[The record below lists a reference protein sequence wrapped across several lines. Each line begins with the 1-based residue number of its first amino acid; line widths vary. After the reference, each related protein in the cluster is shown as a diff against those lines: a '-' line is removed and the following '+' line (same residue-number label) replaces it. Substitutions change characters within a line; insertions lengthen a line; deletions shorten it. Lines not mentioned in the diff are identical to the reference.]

1 MALRVAVDIG
11 GTFTDLVTLNEE
23 TGELREEK
31 AHTTPANF
39 GLGVLDALR
48 KARVPMGEVTYFTH
62 GTTVVINAI
71 TERKGART
79 ALVTTRGF
87 RDVIEITRCNRPD
100 IYNLRY
106 EKPQPFVP
114 RYLRFEITE
123 RCNGRGEVLTPL
135 AEEEVRQVAARCR
148 DLGVEAIAV
157 CFLHSWANPAHEKR
171 CGEILRQELPAVSVT
186 LSCELISEW
195 REYER
200 TSTTVINAYVQPASR
215 RYLTSL
221 SRDLAE
227 LGLRCEPYAMQSN
240 GGTATF
246 PRAMETPVNLVE
258 SGPVAGVMG
267 AAALGQVLGEPNLI
281 TMDVGGTTAKTSL
294 VYRGQVRVTT
304 EYKLGW
310 TPYVAGYPVK
320 APVVDIVEIGAGGG
334 SIAWVDS
341 VGTLHVGP
349 QSAGAD
355 PGPACYGR
363 GGEEPTLTDANVVAG
378 RIDPGRFL
386 GGEFPL
392 DLDRARTALDRIAGH
407 FRISVEEA
415 AVAVIRLANANM
427 VNALKLVSVR
437 RGYDPRDFTMVAM
450 GGSGPVHATAL
461 ARELRCRKV
470 LIPNMPAT
478 FSAWGMLM
486 TDLRQDFIR
495 TRVMDLGSC
504 PLEDL
509 NAIYRELEEEAEQ
522 VLARQGVAPAQMVFR
537 RLADVRYTGQ
547 EHTVSTPVPGGVLD
561 QRARERIRADF
572 DRLHEQHYN
581 FRIEEVAAQIVNV
594 HLTAFGVVKKPPLQK
609 LDGTG
614 IPGEP
619 QGRRLVDFDEMG
631 RREALVYERSTLVPG
646 QKIPGP
652 AVVEERASVTL
663 VYPEQLLTVDPYGD
677 LIIELEV
684 Q

>member
-123 RCNGRGEVLTPL
+123 RCNGRGEVLIPL

-349 QSAGAD
+349 RSAG
-355 PGPACYGR
+355 
-363 GGEEPTLTDANVVAG
+363 
-378 RIDPGRFL
+378 
-386 GGEFPL
+386 
-392 DLDRARTALDRIAGH
+392 
-407 FRISVEEA
+407 
-415 AVAVIRLANANM
+415 
-427 VNALKLVSVR
+427 
-437 RGYDPRDFTMVAM
+437 
-450 GGSGPVHATAL
+450 
-461 ARELRCRKV
+461 
-470 LIPNMPAT
+470 
-478 FSAWGMLM
+478 
-486 TDLRQDFIR
+486 
-495 TRVMDLGSC
+495 
-504 PLEDL
+504 
-509 NAIYRELEEEAEQ
+509 
-522 VLARQGVAPAQMVFR
+522 
-537 RLADVRYTGQ
+537 
-547 EHTVSTPVPGGVLD
+547 
-561 QRARERIRADF
+561 
-572 DRLHEQHYN
+572 
-581 FRIEEVAAQIVNV
+581 
-594 HLTAFGVVKKPPLQK
+594 
-609 LDGTG
+609 
-614 IPGEP
+614 
-619 QGRRLVDFDEMG
+619 
-631 RREALVYERSTLVPG
+631 
-646 QKIPGP
+646 
-652 AVVEERASVTL
+652 
-663 VYPEQLLTVDPYGD
+663 
-677 LIIELEV
+677 
-684 Q
+684 